1 MAINFQGSGG
11 ALVIILGKVGNKN
24 YLLVYLCKWA

>member
-11 ALVIILGKVGNKN
+11 ALVIILGKAGNKN